1 MMEALVSKQIISD
14 EQGTSHILHYLLV
27 SEQIPAGHFFFEEY
41 GVKIEDVGHDS
52 ACVYPITHSRSR
64 IEDLLSVLIRH
75 AVTPATLP
83 DVVED
88 WAKENHLPQPK
99 LQQVAKAQ

>member
-1 MMEALVSKQIISD
+1 MMEMLTGTQNISD

-27 SEQIPAGHFFFEEY
+27 SRQIPAGKFFFEEY
-41 GVKIEDVGHDS
+41 GVKIEDVGRDS
-52 ACVYPITHSRSR
+52 TCIYPITHSRTR
-64 IEDLLSVLIRH
+64 IDNLLSVLIRN

-99 LQQVAKAQ
+99 LQQVAKVQ

>member
-1 MMEALVSKQIISD
+1 MMETLAGTQVISD
-14 EQGTSHILHYLLV
+14 EQGTSHTLHYLLV
-27 SEQIPAGHFFFEEY
+27 SRQIPAGHFFFEEY

-64 IEDLLSVLIRH
+64 IEDLLSTLIRH
-75 AVTPATLP
+75 AVTPVTLP

-99 LQQVAKAQ
+99 PQQVAKVQ

>member
-1 MMEALVSKQIISD
+1 MTETLAGKQIISD
-14 EQGTSHILHYLLV
+14 EQGTSHTLHYLLI
-27 SEQIPAGHFFFEEY
+27 SQQIPAGHFFFEEY
-41 GVKIEDVGHDS
+41 GVKIEDVDRDS
-52 ACVYPITHSRSR
+52 ACIYPITHSRTR
-64 IEDLLSVLIRH
+64 IDNLLSVLIRN

-99 LQQVAKAQ
+99 LQQVAKVQ